1 MKTTNL
7 TSKCIKKIPLIIV
20 RMSIYVITKL
30 GNTKEIAGIPHSHAV
45 RNINGSA
52 VFGFRQLPVA
62 AKIARAIDYRMKNH
76 DTMIFTEDLME
87 PISNLSIGNRVFL
100 KKHPSDKRPLERV
113 SVYRTSEE
121 HIMKYAIAMNMS
133 VICLGDKNN
142 VVFVEEILS
151 PMMKDSELTVS
162 YLNHIFENEM

>member
-1 MKTTNL
+1 
-7 TSKCIKKIPLIIV
+7 
-20 RMSIYVITKL
+20 MSIFVITKL
-30 GNTKEIAGIPHSHAV
+30 GNTKELAGIPHSHAI
-45 RNINGSA
+45 RNIHGSA

-76 DTMIFTEDLME
+76 ETMIFTEDLME

-100 KKHPSDKRPLERV
+100 KKHPDEKRPLARV
-113 SVYRTSEE
+113 SVYRTSDE

-133 VICLGDKNN
+133 VIVLGETND
-142 VVFVEEILS
+142 VIFVEEIMS
-151 PMMKDSELTVS
+151 PTTNDSELTTS